1 MYLSANTDFHYPTIV
16 LDHSSFV
23 SATLSGSSLTVK
35 FSTSQSYT
43 TAKSSWP
50 TSGQFVLVTTEGSDE
65 GHFVYYLVSNLAFQD
80 QSSSCTCAVTASDL
94 NDIAEQYELQWGHLS
109 GSTYSSGSGSGS
121 GSSSSA
127 NSTAATNSSGFDNS
141 LDAALGYYV
150 WDESD
155 FKTDLG
161 DFAEGLSDFNWDD
174 YDDQSEDADGAYD
187 TDGDVDPDLTED
199 PDYYESYS
207 KRTPSKSVGNLV
219 ARAATRPRSTAVVS
233 QVKKDSGSAEKKK
246 ATEKKGLLGK
256 VWDNVKKNVGALKDV
271 KSYFDGTPHEYSAN
285 RTFNFPNAT
294 DPKYVAQTFWKNNST
309 GAYRKAYQLYQKTSG
324 NKKLTAYCVDCG
336 VSGTMKVS
344 GKAAFHLTKGLQQ
357 GSIDLLGNLEAGVN
371 LGVAAEYELSDKKS
385 MRLLAAGIPGLS
397 VPPFITI
404 GPMITVDAEAGFNLS
419 ATGTLLVGGT
429 LQIANAHAVLD
440 LKDPSNNQ
448 KPSWQ
453 PSLKPNFEIKGEIS
467 ADLYIALPVGIA
479 VGVDIA
485 SSKFVAE
492 VAVQSAPSLHVNA
505 TYSASA
511 SLENGS
517 LETSSGNDAGTCKGI
532 SIGTNLQHSLYAQG
546 RVKFFGKEKSSDK
559 KKIIDDYKK
568 DLGSKCLTLSGLSKR
583 QLDNT
588 TTYTNTTEDSDLDYS
603 DYSDPFYPLQDYPDD
618 EAQPFADLDY
628 DLDGDSDGVDDLDE
642 YDFPEQVSDFLNV
655 TASNFT
661 SPLDGTDDDGTNA
674 TTSYNFTILTDTSLS
689 YTLVT
694 TEDGNLGLQDAS
706 NETFDNALFAEY
718 DEVVVGDSDGNTL
731 FYYEKEMTTYN
742 VSRLRLADADHIPLT
757 TNIVGLVPMQFD
769 DGATITD
776 SNGDPS
782 IPAAIHV
789 AVDTAGD
796 TFWPIL
802 CSYADG
808 VTPSK
813 VFLAADPEEGPTT
826 LASAELVSVLTGGQI
841 SDCQVLGLVDGGAGI

>member
-1 MYLSANTDFHYPTIV
+1 
-16 LDHSSFV
+16 
-23 SATLSGSSLTVK
+23 
-35 FSTSQSYT
+35 
-43 TAKSSWP
+43 
-50 TSGQFVLVTTEGSDE
+50 
-65 GHFVYYLVSNLAFQD
+65 
-80 QSSSCTCAVTASDL
+80 
-94 NDIAEQYELQWGHLS
+94 
-109 GSTYSSGSGSGS
+109 
-121 GSSSSA
+121 
-127 NSTAATNSSGFDNS
+127 
-141 LDAALGYYV
+141 
-150 WDESD
+150 
-155 FKTDLG
+155 
-161 DFAEGLSDFNWDD
+161 
-174 YDDQSEDADGAYD
+174 
-187 TDGDVDPDLTED
+187 
-199 PDYYESYS
+199 
-207 KRTPSKSVGNLV
+207 
-219 ARAATRPRSTAVVS
+219 
-233 QVKKDSGSAEKKK
+233 
-246 ATEKKGLLGK
+246 
-256 VWDNVKKNVGALKDV
+256 
-271 KSYFDGTPHEYSAN
+271 
-285 RTFNFPNAT
+285 
-294 DPKYVAQTFWKNNST
+294 
-309 GAYRKAYQLYQKTSG
+309 
-324 NKKLTAYCVDCG
+324 
-336 VSGTMKVS
+336 
-344 GKAAFHLTKGLQQ
+344 
-357 GSIDLLGNLEAGVN
+357 
-371 LGVAAEYELSDKKS
+371 
-385 MRLLAAGIPGLS
+385 
-397 VPPFITI
+397 
-404 GPMITVDAEAGFNLS
+404 MITVDAEAGFNLS

-511 SLENGS
+511 SLDNGS
-517 LETSSGNDAGTCKGI
+517 LETNSGNDAGTCKGI

-546 RVKFFGKEKSSDK
+546 KIKFFGKEKSSDK

-568 DLGSKCLTLSGLSKR
+568 DLGSKCLTRSEVSNLSRR
-583 QLDNT
+583 QTDNSTVYSNT
-588 TTYTNTTEDSDLDYS
+588 TDIDDSDYS

-642 YDFPEQVSDFLNV
+642 NDFPEQVSDFLNV

-661 SPLDGTDDDGTNA
+661 SPVDGTDDDGTNA
-674 TTSYNFTILTDTSLS
+674 TTTYNFTILSDTTLS

-718 DEVVVGDSDGNTL
+718 DEVIVGDSDGKTL
-731 FYYEKEMTTYN
+731 FYYEKEMNTYN

-796 TFWPIL
+796 TFWPVL
-802 CSYADG
+802 CAYADG

-826 LASAELVSVLTGGQI
+826 LASAELVTVLTGGQI
-841 SDCQVLGLVDGGAGI
+841 SDCQILGLVDGSAGI